1 MDSNDIV
8 PRTKPTTFQELRDQ
22 LNEKF
27 GPSPR
32 IPPRR
37 PMSDAEWEWRTDP
50 DGYWERRK
58 VRALEAIV
66 ELLTHRQ
73 EDVSRPASVAPSRPA
88 PGPRPKGGID
98 A

>member
-27 GPSPR
+27 GPSPQ

-66 ELLTHRQ
+66 ELLTQRQ
-73 EDVSRPASVAPSRPA
+73 EDQPGPVSRPETAPASHRRPNQ
-88 PGPRPKGGID
+88 GTNL
-98 A
+98 